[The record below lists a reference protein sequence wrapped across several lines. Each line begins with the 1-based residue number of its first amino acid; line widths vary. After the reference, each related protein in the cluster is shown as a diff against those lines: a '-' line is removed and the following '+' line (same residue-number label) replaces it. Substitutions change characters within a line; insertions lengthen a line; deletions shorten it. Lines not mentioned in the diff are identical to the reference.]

1 MNKILPGIIAFLIAY
16 AAQAQNKMYPAIFD
30 DRWKFN
36 AGDNKAWA
44 QPGFN
49 DIAWRTVSSKMAL
62 EKQGF
67 EQFNGFGWYRR
78 QIVIPDSLKN
88 GVQKGGGIVINFHG
102 VDDCDELY
110 FNGHFIGRTGN
121 FPPNYQSAYDAPRE
135 YVVPI
140 KNILV
145 DKPNIIAVRIYDG
158 GGDGGLISENLF
170 VRNITPFDKVKIE
183 VIAKD
188 KDKIFL
194 KPQPMAADIFL
205 INKNKTSVT
214 ATLHFDVTTDDY
226 KPVQSASQRISL
238 KPAGKLRKNL
248 TVKASPGFYR
258 YTIYIE
264 SNGEKSKPKKFNLG
278 YEPEQVKGFED
289 KKNDFE
295 IFWRNSLK
303 ELALVAP
310 DYKMELKPKYSNS
323 DYEVYEVSMNS
334 FGNER
339 VKGYYGKPKR
349 EGKFPVSIEYQGYG
363 SGFEDLDTTWDGFAH
378 FMMSIRGQGYN
389 KEENK
394 YGDWIIYG
402 LQNKEDYYYRGAF
415 LDAVRGIDFVCSRPE
430 IDTAKIVAMGGSQGG
445 ALTFAASAL
454 DHRIKACAPSIPF
467 LSDYRNYFKIVPWPR
482 SSFENYRK
490 EHPDV
495 SWEHIYDVIS
505 YFDIKNLAPWIT
517 CPVFMGIGVQDETC
531 PPHTNFAAYNK
542 VTSPKRWIAYPDMGH
557 DVGPDFHPKRLAFFK
572 EQLGL
577 K

>member
-1 MNKILPGIIAFLIAY
+1 MNRILPAIIALLVTY
-16 AAQAQNKMYPAIFD
+16 AAQGQNKIHSAVFD
-30 DRWKFN
+30 DHWKFKP
-36 AGDNKAWA
+36 GDDTAWA
-44 QPGFN
+44 QPRFN
-49 DIAWRTVSSKMAL
+49 DEDWQTVSSKKAL
-62 EKQGF
+62 EEQGF

-78 QIVIPDSLKN
+78 QLVIPDSLKKDIRN
-88 GVQKGGGIVINFHG
+88 GGGMVINFQQ

-110 FNGHFIGRTGN
+110 FNGQFIGRTGS
-121 FPPNYQSAYDAPRE
+121 FPPRYQSAYDAPRE
-135 YVVPI
+135 YVVPVRYVLI
-140 KNILV
+140 

-158 GGDGGLISENLF
+158 GGDGGIFSETLS
-170 VRNITPFDKVKIE
+170 VRNITPFDKVGIR

-188 KDKIFL
+188 EDKIFL
-194 KPQPMAADIFL
+194 KPQPMAIEVFL
-205 INKNKTSVT
+205 TNENKTSVT
-214 ATLHFDVTTDDY
+214 ANLHVDITTDDH
-226 KPVQSASQRISL
+226 KPVHSTSQKITL
-238 KPAGKLRKNL
+238 KPAVKQRKSL
-248 TVKASPGFYR
+248 SIKASPGFYR
-258 YTIYIE
+258 YSIYLE
-264 SNGEKSKPKKFNLG
+264 SNGERSKPKKFNLG

-289 KKNDFE
+289 KKGDFE
-295 IFWRNSLK
+295 IFWQNSLK
-303 ELALVAP
+303 ELAQVPP
-310 DYKMELKPKYSNS
+310 DFRMEPKPKYSSN

-389 KEENK
+389 REGNK

-402 LQNKEDYYYRGAF
+402 LENKEDYYYRGAF
-415 LDAVRGIDFVCSRPE
+415 LDAVRGIDFVCSRSE
-430 IDTAKIVAMGGSQGG
+430 IDTTKIVAMGGSQGG

-454 DHRIKACAPSIPF
+454 DRRIKACAPSIPF

-495 SWEHIYDVIS
+495 SWEHIYNVIS
-505 YFDIKNLAPWIT
+505 YFDIKNLAPGIN
-517 CPVFMGIGVQDETC
+517 CPLFMGIGVQDETC

-542 VTSPKRWIAYPDMGH
+542 VKAAKRWIAYPDMGH
-557 DVGPDFHPKRLAFFK
+557 DVGPDFHQRRLAFFK
-572 EQLGL
+572 EKLGL

>member
-1 MNKILPGIIAFLIAY
+1 MNRILTAIISCLIIYTCEGQNKIYTAV
-16 AAQAQNKMYPAIFD
+16 FD
-30 DRWKFN
+30 DQWKFKP
-36 AGDNKAWA
+36 GDDTAWA
-44 QPGFN
+44 QPGVN
-49 DIAWRTVSSKMAL
+49 DEDWKTVSSKKAL
-62 EKQGF
+62 EDQGF
-67 EQFNGFGWYRR
+67 DQFNGFGWYHK
-78 QIVIPDSLKN
+78 QIIISDSLKKA
-88 GVQKGGGIVINFHG
+88 VQNGGGIVINFHG

-110 FNGHFIGRTGN
+110 FNGHLVGHTGK

-140 KNILV
+140 QYVQI

-158 GGDGGLISENLF
+158 GGDGGIFTENLS
-170 VRNITPFDKVKIE
+170 VRNLTPFDKVLIQ
-183 VIAKD
+183 VISKD
-188 KDKIFL
+188 EDKIFL
-194 KPQPMAADIFL
+194 KPESMAVDIFL
-205 INKNKTSVT
+205 TNENKTTVT

-226 KPVQSASQRISL
+226 KPLQSTSQKITL
-238 KPAGKLRKNL
+238 KPHEKQMKNL

-295 IFWRNSLK
+295 IFWKNSLK
-303 ELALVAP
+303 ELAQVDP
-310 DYKMELKPKYSNS
+310 DFKMEPKPKYSNN

-402 LQNKEDYYYRGAF
+402 LENKENYYYHGAF
-415 LDAVRGIDFVCSRPE
+415 LDAVRGIDFVCSRAE
-430 IDTAKIVAMGGSQGG
+430 IDTTKIVAMGGSQGG

-495 SWEHIYDVIS
+495 SWEHIYNVIS

-517 CPVFMGIGVQDETC
+517 CPLFMGIGVQDETC
-531 PPHTNFAAYNK
+531 PPHINFAAYNK
-542 VTSPKRWIAYPDMGH
+542 VKTRKRWIAYPDMGH